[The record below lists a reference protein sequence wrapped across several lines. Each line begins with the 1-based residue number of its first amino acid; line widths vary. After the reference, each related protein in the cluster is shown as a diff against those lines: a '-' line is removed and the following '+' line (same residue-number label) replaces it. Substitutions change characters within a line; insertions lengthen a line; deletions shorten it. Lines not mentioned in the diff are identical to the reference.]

1 MSSSENVNNIDED
14 LLATIQKGN
23 KKAAALFFEPY
34 RVSDS
39 AQKKDDA
46 NHDLFV
52 VNLKE
57 LSEDT
62 LHTLH
67 QHTDWL
73 APSYFLRLLHYRN
86 LKDASDANLITILQS
101 RSTKAKEEMFL
112 RYEQQLEKA
121 NDEVLVMMSQE
132 DNDEALRVLVER
144 YLSIVKKTIKKLE
157 RKYFFRGLDS
167 NDLVQEGIM
176 GLFKSKDDFKI
187 ERKTKFKD
195 FSRHVIEKHMGTLI
209 LRSANYKNKV
219 LNESFSYHSPIGND
233 SEITFEQML
242 KSESYQ
248 PESTYVNK
256 ESFYGIWGK
265 LTPLERNVLQLYS
278 EGLSYQ
284 EIGELVGKKKK
295 AIDNTIQ
302 RIRKKGNMYKSS
314 M

>member
-1 MSSSENVNNIDED
+1 MYSEIVNYIDEE
-14 LLATIQKGN
+14 LLSTIQKGN

-34 RVSDS
+34 RVSECN
-39 AQKKDDA
+39 QKKDEA
-46 NHDLFV
+46 NQDLFV
-52 VNLKE
+52 VDLRN

-62 LHTLH
+62 LYTLH

-73 APSYFLRLLHYRN
+73 APSYFTRLRHYDKME
-86 LKDASDANLITILQS
+86 LASDTNLMIILQS
-101 RSTKAKEEMFL
+101 RSTKAKEVMFL
-112 RYEQQLEKA
+112 RYAHQLEKA
-121 NDEVLVMMSQE
+121 NDEVLVMMSQGE
-132 DNDEALRVLVER
+132 DDEALRVLVER

-167 NDLVQEGIM
+167 NDLIQEGIM

-242 KSESYQ
+242 KSESHQ
-248 PESTYVNK
+248 PESTYINR

-265 LTPLERNVLQLYS
+265 LTSLEKNVLQLYS

-302 RIRKKGNMYKSS
+302 RIRKKGNMYKNSI
-314 M
+314 